1 MDNEALIRNFKAI
14 CNEVY
19 KFSVDE
25 KSIIFR
31 LIDSLS
37 CLSSI
42 NNTDEEKKILCK
54 KVYNILCDHD
64 LWNVFTRILKNEKV
78 YGYFRLI
85 VTDGQYL
92 V

>member
-19 KFSVDE
+19 KFSVEE
-25 KSIIFR
+25 KGIIFQM
-31 LIDSLS
+31 IDSSS

-42 NNTDEEKKILCK
+42 NNTDEGIKILCK